1 MKKFVLFIIAGLLS
15 LSISFNAYAQ
25 QKAIVEGD
33 KVSLGYG
40 EEAIVSVNIDNNSGV
55 MGFKIMLDYDSDLLS
70 VKNVSAGVITKEG
83 NFVHN
88 AGLKDGHVDI
98 IWNGT
103 SNVSGAGTLFSLNVK
118 AIGDIKDNAEIKIS
132 YSQSDTFN
140 EEYKNVVL
148 DCKNIVVTAN
158 PKSSN
163 SVVDESDVKTILE
176 DNVSP
181 EVIKNTVE
189 NVLSEIGVSSIDEL
203 NNEQKKLFVQAIE
216 KNLKENFEATPN
228 ISEKIDTDSAI
239 EIIKNVYDR
248 SELTNN
254 ENSKQIIDSQEQN
267 NSDKNNDVLIAV
279 VALLGVLTIVGILFF
294 VIRQKKYK
302 CVASEGK

>member
-203 NNEQKKLFVQAIE
+203 NNEQKKLFVQAVE

-248 SELTNN
+248 SELTND

-279 VALLGVLTIVGILFF
+279 VALLGVLSIVGILFF
-294 VIRQKKYK
+294 VIRQKKCK